1 MVLECHFFFDRLLVT
16 PQNEELFSNA
26 PENNVLHKVF
36 KNNLYSNEKVSMQYM
51 LQSSGS
57 ETYYESVD
65 AVTEFAEYKTC
76 KVMI

>member
-1 MVLECHFFFDRLLVT
+1 MVFEYHFFFDRLLVA

-26 PENNVLHKVF
+26 PENNVLNKVF

-51 LQSSGS
+51 LQSSRS
-57 ETYYESVD
+57 ESYYEAVD
-65 AVTEFAEYKTC
+65 AVTELEEYKTC